1 MNNNKYHFRNILFLK
16 RYCLYSYLMIWLLTS
31 SICHL
36 LPYWWQWKMCRM
48 LKIKKTEIVCITIW
62 SFYGHYREYKLAIHI
77 FKYYTKTIKG
87 DTMTGSFVL
96 CLSIYIC
103 STWIVGFIFQTW
115 YKMKSMTGL
124 HIFVQI
130 KSFYDFGHIGR
141 DIVTKVHHIY
151 IPNDSSRLTLLASIC
166 ISWILKI
173 LFWQY
178 HFNLNIKSWIWQNA
192 TPSILHNI
200 IYTRQVYTAY
210 HFA

>member
-1 MNNNKYHFRNILFLK
+1 MSSFTIL
-16 RYCLYSYLMIWLLTS
+16 MAMENV
-31 SICHL
+31 
-36 LPYWWQWKMCRM
+36 QNVEN
-48 LKIKKTEIVCITIW
+48 KKTEIVCITIW
-62 SFYGHYREYKLAIHI
+62 SFYGHYREYKLAIQV

-103 STWIVGFIFQTW
+103 STWIVGFIFKTW

-130 KSFYDFGHIGR
+130 KSFITLDMLEWILLQKYTIFIYHIFLHV
-141 DIVTKVHHIY
+141 I
-151 IPNDSSRLTLLASIC
+151 LASIC

>member
-1 MNNNKYHFRNILFLK
+1 MDKLRQNNFNWTIWTTIHIIIGI
-16 RYCLYSYLMIWLLTS
+16 SYFY
-31 SICHL
+31 
-36 LPYWWQWKMCRM
+36 YWWQWKMCRM

-103 STWIVGFIFQTW
+103 YTWIVGYIFQTW

-151 IPNDSSRLTLLASIC
+151 IPYDSSRNVIT
-166 ISWILKI
+166 
-173 LFWQY
+173 
-178 HFNLNIKSWIWQNA
+178 
-192 TPSILHNI
+192 
-200 IYTRQVYTAY
+200 
-210 HFA
+210 

>member
-1 MNNNKYHFRNILFLK
+1 MAMENVQNVEN
-16 RYCLYSYLMIWLLTS
+16 
-31 SICHL
+31 
-36 LPYWWQWKMCRM
+36 
-48 LKIKKTEIVCITIW
+48 KKTEIVCITIW

-151 IPNDSSRLTLLASIC
+151 IPYDSLRYS
-166 ISWILKI
+166 
-173 LFWQY
+173 
-178 HFNLNIKSWIWQNA
+178 
-192 TPSILHNI
+192 
-200 IYTRQVYTAY
+200 
-210 HFA
+210 

>member
-1 MNNNKYHFRNILFLK
+1 MVIKINFRIVCIVIWWYGCYLAIFVIFYHIDGNRKCAECWN
-16 RYCLYSYLMIWLLTS
+16 
-31 SICHL
+31 
-36 LPYWWQWKMCRM
+36 
-48 LKIKKTEIVCITIW
+48 KKTEIVCITIW

-151 IPNDSSRLTLLASIC
+151 IPNDSLTLLASIC